1 MKDNPPTAEVKLIP
15 PRRRGECYQ
24 WQVLSCPYCGCKHLH
39 GAGGELEDL
48 GHRVAHCLKQSPDN
62 NGYML
67 VWAAADRKRRA
78 AEIAGMEADA
88 PCDAQGSNA

>member
-67 VWAAADRKRRA
+67 VWEAADRKKRL
-78 AEIAGMEADA
+78 AEIAGTEADA
-88 PCDAQGSNA
+88 TCDEAASVP